1 VCRKTG
7 RREGRQSRVTGTPV
21 GSSILSG
28 IPNFHF
34 GIVQGFDYRHEQHV
48 DFIALQPCEEDPTVY
63 RRQGSNS
70 DERVDRNVY

>member
-1 VCRKTG
+1 MPQDWQERGETEQG
-7 RREGRQSRVTGTPV
+7 DRNASR
-21 GSSILSG
+21 IKHLSG